1 MPDYDIIMKE
11 SDAEGASKLS
21 MLTTYLSHM
30 DGLKRFLAR
39 LLSNPQDV
47 EDVVQEAY
55 IRAHLAERSSQI
67 EQPKSYLF
75 KVARNVA
82 LNQIRQSMRRPT
94 DYLEDYHPSD
104 VMRQDSSL
112 EDEVMAQEKFEV
124 LCAAIATLPPQC
136 RKIYLMRKVYAM
148 AYKEIAVSLGLS
160 VKTVEMH
167 IQKGHLRCTK
177 YMDKHLDDEPTLN
190 ALHPVSNSANKR
202 SHSDG

>member
-1 MPDYDIIMKE
+1 MKDG
-11 SDAEGASKLS
+11 DARDGSKSKL
-21 MLTTYLSHM
+21 LEAYQSHM
-30 DGLKRFLAR
+30 EGLKRFLSR

-55 IRAHLAERSSQI
+55 IRAHLAERNHQI
-67 EQPKSYLF
+67 QQPKSFLF
-75 KVARNVA
+75 KIAKNVA
-82 LNQIRQSMRRPT
+82 LNQIRQSTRRPE
-94 DYLEDYHPSD
+94 DYLEDHPPCAA
-104 VMRQDSSL
+104 MQPDSSL

-148 AYKEIAVSLGLS
+148 RYKDIALALSLS

-167 IQKGHLRCTK
+167 IQKGHLRCTA
-177 YMDKHLDDEPTLN
+177 YMDEHLGDEPVLS
-190 ALHPVSNSANKR
+190 AVSSAGGSANKR